1 MKLQSDGIQPEI
13 KTPDPLKT
21 FYDHFKAFA
30 FKGNV
35 VDLAVGMV
43 IGTAFG
49 GLIKSLVDHVI
60 MPLASL
66 FLPTTQKYT
75 EWCLHIDGKSI
86 PYGKFIA
93 EFVNFIIIA
102 LAVYIFVV
110 QFVAWLSRKPIPA
123 PLPPPS
129 PPPPTKEELL
139 LTEIRDLL
147 KAQQP
152 N

>member
-1 MKLQSDGIQPEI
+1 MRLQSDAIKPEI
-13 KTPDPLKT
+13 KTPDPIKS

-43 IGTAFG
+43 IGAAFS
-49 GLIKSLVDHVI
+49 GLIKSLVDNVI

-75 EWCLHIDGKSI
+75 EWCLRIDGKII

-110 QFVAWLSRKPIPA
+110 KFVAWLSRKPA
-123 PLPPPS
+123 PPPPP

-147 KAQQP
+147 KARP
-152 N
+152 PA